1 MSRARGALSGAR
13 AARRRGLPGARG
25 VPLLAGLLALLA
37 VLVPAALGIGAVH
50 IAPSE
55 IAAIVGAQFGLE
67 IPGWTFAPQQAA
79 VLLAIRLPRTLL
91 GLLAGGTLGACGAA
105 IQALFR
111 NPLAD
116 PTLIGT
122 ASGAALGAALAIVLL
137 PTLPFAAPAWLG
149 AATLP
154 LAAFAGSAATTALV
168 YRLAARDGV
177 TPVATLLL
185 AGIALTALANAG
197 VGLLTYL
204 ASDAQLRSLVFWNL
218 GSLGGA
224 TWQALAG
231 AAPWLLLTLALL
243 PASATALNLLLLGE
257 REARH
262 LGIDVER
269 LTRRTVFLV
278 ALGVGAAVAVCGVI
292 GFVGLMVP
300 HLVRLIAGPDHR
312 IVLPGSMALGA
323 ALLIGADLVSRTIVA
338 PAELPIGVVTA
349 FAGAPFFLWLLR
361 RTPAQRWG

>member
-1 MSRARGALSGAR
+1 MNRAR
-13 AARRRGLPGARG
+13 AALHGAPARRRRGLPGARG
-25 VPLLAGLLALLA
+25 VPLLAGLLLLLA
-37 VLVPAALGIGAVH
+37 LLVPAALGIGAVR
-50 IAPSE
+50 IAPRE
-55 IAAIVGAQFGLE
+55 IAAIAGAQLGLE
-67 IPGWTFAPQQAA
+67 IGGWSFAPQQAA

-116 PTLIGT
+116 PALIGT
-122 ASGAALGAALAIVLL
+122 ASGAALGAALAIVLFPAL
-137 PTLPFAAPAWLG
+137 PVLVPAWLS

-154 LAAFAGSAATTALV
+154 LAAFAGSAATTLLI
-168 YRLAARDGV
+168 YRLAARDGT

-185 AGIALTALANAG
+185 AGIALNALAGAG
-197 VGLLTYL
+197 TGLLTYL
-204 ASDAQLRSLVFWNL
+204 ATDAQLRSLVFWNL

-231 AAPWLLLTLALL
+231 AAPWLLLTLVLL
-243 PASATALNLLLLGE
+243 PGSARALNLLLLGE
-257 REARH
+257 REARY
-262 LGIDVER
+262 LGVDVEQ
-269 LTRRTVFLV
+269 LTRRVVLLV

-292 GFVGLMVP
+292 GFIGLMVP

-312 IVLPGSMALGA
+312 IVLPGSIALGA
-323 ALLIGADLVSRTIVA
+323 ALLLGADLVARTAVA

-361 RTPAQRWG
+361 RAPTQRWG